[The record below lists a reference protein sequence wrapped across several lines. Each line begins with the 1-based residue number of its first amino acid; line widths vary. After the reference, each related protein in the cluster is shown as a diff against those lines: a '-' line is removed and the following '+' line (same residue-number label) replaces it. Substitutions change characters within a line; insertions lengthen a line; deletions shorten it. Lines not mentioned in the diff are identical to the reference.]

1 MSNGLSDYP
10 GDNFD
15 AIEKKLR
22 SIFGEKFGYL
32 SNQHFRETL
41 NAFYLSV
48 VGMERNLLDVAFNQL
63 FDQILSGSETIDNPL
78 NSDFFQGL
86 GYLEAYAP
94 NLVQYFTDIF
104 GENDSLDRSEIFT
117 TFDIE
122 PVDQIE
128 PPSQKEITRNGD
140 LITDKQGNFVRYV
153 YNGVN
158 YVRDED
164 GNLIPE
170 ETAQQQQEF
179 SEYQEA
185 VLEAVTVVDQE
196 QADKENLWETQILPA
211 LEAGGDFVKTAIFGP
226 SPSGGPKTIEEM
238 FEEYMEATLDSMK
251 GPLTVTV
258 DPQRGLLAEILI
270 PVNLSVNGAPLEI
283 KIFDEDGNFVGTE
296 QIAEAVWSA
305 AEEKWGVIEEGIFR
319 PIEDIFTG
327 EEGTVVERIF
337 DAAESVIA
345 TVGSG
350 GVVEEGWWTSTI
362 GDILGEGLFTYDSAT
377 NTIEEGQEVGTGDLS
392 GDDAFGDT
400 TQEGDDELP
409 LTEEE
414 EYDDDVTDPFSKPP
428 PGRAVT
434 DKDGNILG
442 IDGFDGKF
450 YVQDAD
456 GNWVEQARGEDDG
469 VDQFTETTVEATV
482 DEADTGEDTTDPVD
496 ADDTE
501 TDAYSGMFDNVPQDT
516 VRSDDEINDLI
527 DTALE
532 DYVKTADLPED
543 QVRTDDEIND
553 LIDVA
558 LAAIPDDA
566 VRTDDEI
573 QDLINTALEDYV
585 KTEDL
590 PEDQVRTDDE
600 INELIGTALEDYVK
614 TEDLPEDQ
622 VRTDDEIQDL
632 INTTLEDY
640 VKTEDLPEDQVR
652 TDDEIQDLI
661 DVALAAIPEDTVRS
675 DDEINDLITTALDN
689 LDLPEDTT
697 RSDEEIQDLIDSSIS
712 AFTTTDQV
720 TDIVNNVLVE
730 SGLTTLND
738 LSKEEVTSIVTNI
751 VGAPASDTDP
761 ATGLYATID
770 NLNNI
775 SVDDVTN
782 IVTTA
787 LGGLENISQEDV
799 SNIVTDIVG
808 TTEATLTGQIS
819 TLDTDLNNRI
829 DALVEAGVERADA
842 VDQALSDLAIA
853 NQTSEEAI
861 LAQIGTTE
869 AALTGQITELG
880 EDITGVGADV
890 EALAQTVGQDTQYD
904 DAGNVVSEA
913 TGVFAE
919 FDNLIE
925 QGANEYQALT
935 TAISNVSDQVGTTE
949 TTLFG
954 AIADSENRLSDII
967 GSPSMSDDPNTPEDE
982 SVLAT
987 GIYADIEQSASD
999 VSSAVGSAIGGMG
1012 GGFEDFM
1019 GGIDYNLP
1027 QYVGVEYKPRK
1038 DYMIE
1043 LDRLIKEGF
1052 ESRQDIRQDS
1062 MFGDLIA

>member
-1 MSNGLSDYP
+1 
-10 GDNFD
+10 
-15 AIEKKLR
+15 
-22 SIFGEKFGYL
+22 
-32 SNQHFRETL
+32 
-41 NAFYLSV
+41 
-48 VGMERNLLDVAFNQL
+48 
-63 FDQILSGSETIDNPL
+63 
-78 NSDFFQGL
+78 
-86 GYLEAYAP
+86 
-94 NLVQYFTDIF
+94 
-104 GENDSLDRSEIFT
+104 
-117 TFDIE
+117 
-122 PVDQIE
+122 
-128 PPSQKEITRNGD
+128 
-140 LITDKQGNFVRYV
+140 
-153 YNGVN
+153 
-158 YVRDED
+158 
-164 GNLIPE
+164 
-170 ETAQQQQEF
+170 
-179 SEYQEA
+179 
-185 VLEAVTVVDQE
+185 
-196 QADKENLWETQILPA
+196 
-211 LEAGGDFVKTAIFGP
+211 
-226 SPSGGPKTIEEM
+226 
-238 FEEYMEATLDSMK
+238 
-251 GPLTVTV
+251 
-258 DPQRGLLAEILI
+258 
-270 PVNLSVNGAPLEI
+270 
-283 KIFDEDGNFVGTE
+283 
-296 QIAEAVWSA
+296 
-305 AEEKWGVIEEGIFR
+305 
-319 PIEDIFTG
+319 
-327 EEGTVVERIF
+327 
-337 DAAESVIA
+337 
-345 TVGSG
+345 
-350 GVVEEGWWTSTI
+350 
-362 GDILGEGLFTYDSAT
+362 
-377 NTIEEGQEVGTGDLS
+377 
-392 GDDAFGDT
+392 
-400 TQEGDDELP
+400 
-409 LTEEE
+409 
-414 EYDDDVTDPFSKPP
+414 
-428 PGRAVT
+428 
-434 DKDGNILG
+434 
-442 IDGFDGKF
+442 
-450 YVQDAD
+450 
-456 GNWVEQARGEDDG
+456 
-469 VDQFTETTVEATV
+469 
-482 DEADTGEDTTDPVD
+482 
-496 ADDTE
+496 
-501 TDAYSGMFDNVPQDT
+501 
-516 VRSDDEINDLI
+516 
-527 DTALE
+527 
-532 DYVKTADLPED
+532 
-543 QVRTDDEIND
+543 
-553 LIDVA
+553 
-558 LAAIPDDA
+558 
-566 VRTDDEI
+566 
-573 QDLINTALEDYV
+573 
-585 KTEDL
+585 
-590 PEDQVRTDDE
+590 
-600 INELIGTALEDYVK
+600 
-614 TEDLPEDQ
+614 
-622 VRTDDEIQDL
+622 
-632 INTTLEDY
+632 
-640 VKTEDLPEDQVR
+640 LPEDQVR

-799 SNIVTDIVG
+799 SNIVTG
-808 TTEATLTGQIS
+808 TTEAALLEQIGTTEEALTGQIS
-819 TLDTDLNNRI
+819 ELDTDLNNRI